1 MYHDNTVVCTSV
13 QPSRAN
19 PLTMV
24 FFIVTVLL
32 RVAGDEETRLQG
44 TSSSIYSAANQDE
57 VSAVLMGESQHAEE
71 QT

>member
-1 MYHDNTVVCTSV
+1 MCHDNAVVCTSV
-13 QPSRAN
+13 QPSHAN

-32 RVAGDEETRLQG
+32 RVASAEETRLQG
-44 TSSSIYSAANQDE
+44 TSSSVFSAANQDKI
-57 VSAVLMGESQHAEE
+57 SAVLMGESQHAEE